1 MRSDRVVF
9 IGAIS
14 LLAFAVMLPAPASAR
29 PKGTWQ
35 SCNTQDLNTNF
46 GASCN
51 DQMQQDIM
59 GNKPYTHVLFCG
71 GDSML
76 CCTMDNN
83 TNQVIN
89 CRKPAGS
96 RIMPGMQGNTFGA
109 AGMAGIQSRG
119 TEGTGAATDEETPIS
134 STLTPD
140 IVKELRQQPS
150 AK

>member
-1 MRSDRVVF
+1 MKSDRVF
-9 IGAIS
+9 LIGAIS
-14 LLAFAVMLPAPASAR
+14 LLAVAVTAPVPASAR

-35 SCNTQDLNTNF
+35 SCNTKDLNTNF

-71 GDSML
+71 GETML
-76 CCTMDNN
+76 CCTVDNN

-96 RIMPGMQGNTFGA
+96 RVMPGLQGNTLGT
-109 AGMAGIQSRG
+109 AGMAGVQRRG
-119 TEGTGAATDEETPIS
+119 VEATAQESDEDAPVP
-134 STLTPD
+134 STLTSD
-140 IVKELRQQPS
+140 VVKELLPKTT

>member
-1 MRSDRVVF
+1 MQSNRALL

-14 LLAFAVMLPAPASAR
+14 LLTLAVCVPAPASAR

-35 SCNTQDLNTNF
+35 SCNTKDLNTNF

-71 GDSML
+71 GETML
-76 CCTMDNN
+76 CCTVDNN
-83 TNQVIN
+83 SNQVIN

-96 RIMPGMQGNTFGA
+96 RIMPGMQGNTLGA
-109 AGMAGIQSRG
+109 SGMAGIQSRG
-119 TEGTGAATDEETPIS
+119 TEGTGAATDEETPIP
-134 STLTPD
+134 STLTPE
-140 IVKELRQQPS
+140 IVKELGHKPA

>member
-1 MRSDRVVF
+1 MRSNRAF
-9 IGAIS
+9 LIGAIS
-14 LLAFAVMLPAPASAR
+14 LLAFAVTLPTPASAR

-35 SCNTQDLNTNF
+35 SCTTKDLNTNF

-59 GNKPYTHVLFCG
+59 GSKPYKHVLFCG
-71 GDSML
+71 GETML

-83 TNQVIN
+83 TNQVLN

-96 RIMPGMQGNTFGA
+96 RIMPGMQGNTLGA

-119 TEGTGAATDEETPIS
+119 TEGTAAATDEETPIP

-140 IVKELRQQPS
+140 IVKELSQQPS

>member
-1 MRSDRVVF
+1 MRSDRVLF

-71 GDSML
+71 GETML
-76 CCTMDNN
+76 CCTVDNN

-96 RIMPGMQGNTFGA
+96 RVMPGLQGNTLGT
-109 AGMAGIQSRG
+109 AGMAGVQRRG
-119 TEGTGAATDEETPIS
+119 TDAQAPASDEESAIPTD
-134 STLTPD
+134 LTPD
-140 IVKELRQQPS
+140 VVKELVKKPA